1 MYARREVLVVVGV
14 AELRQRLAYYL
25 ELAAAGEEIVVTDRG
40 RPIARLVA
48 ATTASKLGEL
58 VAAGLAHRP
67 TRSKRMWTGPRLTVA
82 GGLGDL
88 VAEQRR

>member
-1 MYARREVLVVVGV
+1 MVVGI
-14 AELRQRLAYYL
+14 AELRQRLSHYL

-48 ATTASKLGEL
+48 ATTASKLDEL

-67 TRSKRMWTGPRLTVA
+67 TQSKRAWTGPRLAVA

>member
-1 MYARREVLVVVGV
+1 MVVGV
-14 AELRQRLAYYL
+14 AELRQRLAHYL

-48 ATTASKLGEL
+48 ATTASKLDEL
-58 VAAGLAHRP
+58 VAAGIAHRP
-67 TRSKRMWTGPRLTVA
+67 TRSKRAWTGPRLRVS

-88 VAEQRR
+88 VAGQRR

>member
-1 MYARREVLVVVGV
+1 MVVGV
-14 AELRQRLAYYL
+14 AELRQRLAHYL

-48 ATTASKLGEL
+48 ATTASKLDEL
-58 VAAGLAHRP
+58 VAAGVAHRP
-67 TRSKRMWTGPRLTVA
+67 TRSKRTWTGPRLKVA

-88 VAEQRR
+88 VADQRR

>member
-1 MYARREVLVVVGV
+1 MVVGV
-14 AELRQRLAYYL
+14 AELRQRLAHYL

-48 ATTASKLGEL
+48 ATTASKLDEL

-67 TRSKRMWTGPRLTVA
+67 TRSKRAWTGPRLRVA
-82 GGLGDL
+82 GGLDDL
-88 VAEQRR
+88 ATEQRR

>member
-1 MYARREVLVVVGV
+1 MVVGV
-14 AELRQRLAYYL
+14 AELRQRLAHYL

-48 ATTASKLGEL
+48 ATTASKLDEL
-58 VAAGLAHRP
+58 VAAGLAQRP
-67 TRSKRMWTGPRLTVA
+67 TRPKRSWTGPRQTVA